1 MIPSSAPPAALLD
14 AADPSD
20 ELAVA
25 FAVRRCAE
33 RLRASAWEIEELAPV
48 VGRLRALAKDP
59 SARVRQSVAEAS
71 PYLPGPVFQELH
83 ALLAGDL
90 SAFVRDAAKRAT
102 KRHAAVRREAA
113 SSAEHDARVEEW
125 YRAIEKKGARA
136 LARRIASHET
146 EYFVRRIWH
155 EAGPAFGPL
164 SATLAL
170 AKDAIDAPALDRD
183 ALRTQLA
190 RLEERVGFLK
200 HVLETARTHAQAIV
214 PEFRSEKLGEV
225 VLDEA
230 ALLPTRFPERAARLE
245 VDVSGVDRALACE
258 VDVSFVRQA
267 IGNVLKNA
275 VEAYDRTPDAR
286 IRLRLT
292 AGRAAGGIEASIAI
306 TDEGCGM
313 SPEQVDRAFVP
324 FGSDKAGGT
333 GFGLFIARRV
343 ARLVHGGDLTIAS
356 RPGDGTTVTIALPLR
371 QEAPKKR
378 AVARRRVSA

>member
-25 FAVRRCAE
+25 FAVRRCGE
-33 RLRASAWEIEELAPV
+33 RLRASAWEMDELAPV
-48 VGRLRALAKDP
+48 VDRLRALAKDD
-59 SARVRQSVAEAS
+59 SLRVRQSVAEAS

-83 ALLAGDL
+83 ALLVTDV
-90 SAFVRDAAKRAT
+90 SPFVREAAERAA

-113 SSAEHDARVEEW
+113 AEAEHDGRVEEW

-155 EAGPAFGPL
+155 EAGPAFGPM
-164 SATLAL
+164 SAALAL
-170 AKDAIDAPALDRD
+170 AKEVLESPSFDRD
-183 ALRTQLA
+183 ALRVQLA
-190 RLEERVGFLK
+190 RLEERTEFLK
-200 HVLETARTHAQAIV
+200 HVLETARAHAKAIV
-214 PEFRSEKLGEV
+214 PEFRVEKLGEV

-230 ALLPTRFPERAARLE
+230 ALLSTRFPDRAARLL

-267 IGNVLKNA
+267 LGNVLKNA

-286 IRLRLT
+286 IRIQLT
-292 AGRAAGGIEASIAI
+292 AARAPDSPEARI
-306 TDEGCGM
+306 TMADYGCGM
-313 SPEQVDRAFVP
+313 NAEQVARAFVP
-324 FGSDKAGGT
+324 FGSEKPGGT
-333 GFGLFIARRV
+333 GFGLFVAQRV
-343 ARLVHGGDLTIAS
+343 ARQVHGGDLTIAS
-356 RPGDGTTVTIALPLR
+356 RLGEGTTVTIALPLR
-371 QEAPKKR
+371 QETQNKR
-378 AVARRRVSA
+378 AVARRRGT